1 MLELVLLLLCLVSI
15 VYCCDAPV
23 IKGFEVFVN
32 NHDSMLYNIG
42 LSIIASYIFYVFQ
55 VLIPRVLRFRR
66 TRNIGRSK
74 LYEVEKSMTKVF
86 SYLQGEAYNPEIT
99 VSKELIKNHLEKI
112 NIFME
117 KSRYEIQNHK
127 EFSVFEAL
135 TYYDKEIIMLTD
147 EIVAGEYI
155 KNKYEK
161 ILFALKISKFHEVL
175 ERWKNNLPGEYEHY
189 NADSKKENRTG
200 YNWVNIE
207 AVNSDIISSIDEYL
221 SIYNRIKKVRE
232 KLYQRIM

>member
-1 MLELVLLLLCLVSI
+1 
-15 VYCCDAPV
+15 
-23 IKGFEVFVN
+23 
-32 NHDSMLYNIG
+32 
-42 LSIIASYIFYVFQ
+42 
-55 VLIPRVLRFRR
+55 
-66 TRNIGRSK
+66 
-74 LYEVEKSMTKVF
+74 MTKVF
-86 SYLQGEAYNPEIT
+86 SYLQGEAYNQEIT

-117 KSRYEIQNHK
+117 KSRYDIQNHK

-147 EIVAGEYI
+147 EIVAGQYI
-155 KNKYEK
+155 ENKYEK
-161 ILFALKISKFHEVL
+161 ILFALKISKFHSVL